1 MLWHKVQG
9 AGGLVVAGGGGPS
22 IIQYAVGGLSS
33 DPSVTTPSGLSN
45 GNLLVFTGAIAAN
58 SWDQLDTDLSNQ
70 GLTLQ
75 STFEDSSQATN
86 PSVFIATRV
95 INGSEASSYS
105 LTESADG
112 RVVLMEVSG
121 TLDVCGVSG
130 KDASALTYNISSIT
144 TTGANRLLIAVG
156 GIGNNDTLTM
166 PTGMTELF
174 NTSSDNLDPT
184 IAVAYEA
191 VGSGATGTR
200 QISRTSSTGGL
211 GGVMFAVY

>member
-1 MLWHKVQG
+1 MLWHKIQG
-9 AGGLVVAGGGGPS
+9 AGGLVGAGGGGPS
-22 IIQYAVGGLSS
+22 IIQYAVGSVSS

-58 SWDQLDTDLSNQ
+58 SWNQLSTDLSNQ
-70 GLTLQ
+70 GLTQ
-75 STFEDSSQATN
+75 QNTFTNGTN

-95 INGSEASSYS
+95 VNGSEASSYS

-112 RVVLMEVSG
+112 RVVLIEVSG
-121 TLDVCGVSG
+121 TLDVCGDSD
-130 KDASALTYNISSIT
+130 KTSSDLTYDISSIT

-166 PTGMTELF
+166 PSGMTELF

-184 IAVAYEA
+184 IAVAYES

-200 QISRTSSTGGL
+200 TISRTSSTGGM